1 MHLPGIVDSGD
12 CFARVA
18 LTFGDSLV
26 SNGSEASISARSRS
40 VLSLLSIIA
49 ASVFHD
55 RHRTGQVRRDRV
67 VPFSVEMITIDVDRT
82 HLRVGDPDGL
92 GITVLVKVALH
103 MKPAGRRRGSNE
115 LDDDL
120 VADERLATPVLCD
133 AGSV

>member
-12 CFARVA
+12 CFARVP

-55 RHRTGQVRRDRV
+55 RHRTRQVRGDRI
-67 VPFSVEMITIDVDRT
+67 VPFSVERITINVDRT

-103 MKPAGRRRGSNE
+103 MKPAGCRRGSNE